1 MLEVMGIMGASFILI
16 AWILG
21 LMDEL
26 KTRKNL
32 IELRFSILSLAG
44 TVILYYYALMKGD
57 LVFQFLNLG
66 IFFVIVF
73 EILYTVYI
81 VKYRG

>member
-1 MLEVMGIMGASFILI
+1 MLDIIGIVGATFILI

-26 KTRKNL
+26 KDRKNL
-32 IELRFSILSLAG
+32 IELRFSILSFFG
-44 TVILYYYALMKGD
+44 TAILFYYAYMKGD
-57 LVFQFLNLG
+57 VVFQFLNLG

-73 EILYTVYI
+73 EIAYTIYI
-81 VKYRG
+81 VKHR

>member
-44 TVILYYYALMKGD
+44 TIILYYYALMKGD

-73 EILYTVYI
+73 EIFYTVYI
-81 VKYRG
+81 VKYRR

>member
-73 EILYTVYI
+73 EIFYTVYI

>member
-44 TVILYYYALMKGD
+44 TIILYYYALMKGD

-81 VKYRG
+81 VKYRR

>member
-1 MLEVMGIMGASFILI
+1 MLEVMGITGAAFILI

-21 LMDEL
+21 LIDEL
-26 KTRKNL
+26 NTRKNL
-32 IELRFSILSLAG
+32 IELRFSILSLLG
-44 TVILYYYALMKGD
+44 TIILFYYASVKGD
-57 LVFQFLNLG
+57 VVFQFLNLG

>member
-1 MLEVMGIMGASFILI
+1 MLEVIGITGAALILI

-21 LMDEL
+21 LTDEL

-32 IELRFSILSLAG
+32 IELRFSILSLFG
-44 TVILYYYALMKGD
+44 TIILFYYASMKGD

-66 IFFVIVF
+66 ISFVIIF
-73 EILYTVYI
+73 EILYTLYVVY
-81 VKYRG
+81 RR